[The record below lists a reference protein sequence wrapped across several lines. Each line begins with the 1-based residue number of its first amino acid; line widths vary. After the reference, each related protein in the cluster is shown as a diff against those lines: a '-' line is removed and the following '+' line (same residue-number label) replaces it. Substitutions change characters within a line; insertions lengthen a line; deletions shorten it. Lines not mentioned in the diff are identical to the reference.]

1 MENVLAI
8 AVGVLVACA
17 VYLILSRD
25 LVRVM
30 LGLTILA
37 NGANLLIFSAG
48 RVMRNAPPLIPM
60 DQTVP
65 EAAVANPLPQA
76 LILTAIV
83 ISFSLTAFALVLT
96 YRAYVAMRTIDVDAM
111 RLAEPAY
118 DGQEVP
124 EPGDSTVPEP
134 SVPEPDPVPP
144 ARRSPPEREV
154 VPEAAQ

>member
-17 VYLILSRD
+17 VYLVLARD

-30 LGLTILA
+30 LGLLILA
-37 NGANLLIFSAG
+37 NGVNLLIFTAG
-48 RVMRNAPPLIPM
+48 RVTRDAPPLIPAGA
-60 DQTVP
+60 
-65 EAAVANPLPQA
+65 EAPPGVMANPLPQA

-111 RLAEPAY
+111 RLAEPPY
-118 DGQEVP
+118 DDQDLP
-124 EPGDSTVPEP
+124 HPGDTPRGTQA
-134 SVPEPDPVPP
+134 PDTSRVR
-144 ARRSPPEREV
+144 ANR